1 MSDPHPSSSSES
13 RERAERPTATFGQ
26 VLRAVL
32 WSFFGVRKG
41 DAMAR
46 DTVAIRPWQVI
57 LVGIALAALLVIGL
71 ATLVRFIVSSAT

>member
-1 MSDPHPSSSSES
+1 MPSDPSSSVEPPQPP
-13 RERAERPTATFGQ
+13 ERPSATFGQ

-71 ATLVRFIVSSAT
+71 ATLVRFIASSAS